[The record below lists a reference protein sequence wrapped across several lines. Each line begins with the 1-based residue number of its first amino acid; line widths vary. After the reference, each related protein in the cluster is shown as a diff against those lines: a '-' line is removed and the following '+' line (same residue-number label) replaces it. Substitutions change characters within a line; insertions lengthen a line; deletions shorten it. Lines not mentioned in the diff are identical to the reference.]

1 MPVRRLALLTLAAS
15 LAVIG
20 GAFYFEYVVK
30 LVPCELCLKERW
42 AWYAAILLSALV
54 LVGRPADRKAW
65 LRPGF
70 GVLFLASLG
79 LALYHVGVEQHV
91 LPGPSACTSPSLKGL
106 SVEELTKQLLA
117 TPVVRCDDIQWS
129 LFGISLAGWN
139 ALASL
144 AMVALA
150 GWSWRRRGRAA

>member
-1 MPVRRLALLTLAAS
+1 MSIRRLALLILATS
-15 LAVIG
+15 LVVIG

-42 AWYAAILLSALV
+42 AWYAAIPLTAIV
-54 LVGRPADRKAW
+54 LVSRPSDRKGW
-65 LRPGF
+65 LTLGF
-70 GVLFLASLG
+70 AALFLASLG
-79 LALYHVGVEQHV
+79 LAIYHVGVEQHV
-91 LPGPSACTSPSLKGL
+91 FPSPAACTSPSLKGL

-144 AMVALA
+144 AMVVFAF
-150 GWSWRRRGRAA
+150 WSWRRRGRAA